1 MTEYEKEWVFPICA
15 VFASV
20 IVGGVMVIGAGTLDY
35 QLRTK
40 DYQLRT
46 NNYQTALKMIT
57 ECRVQTKLNPD
68 EICGKIPTWEQYK

>member
-1 MTEYEKEWVFPICA
+1 MTEYDEEWVFPICV

-20 IVGGVMVIGAGTLDY
+20 IVSGIMFIGAGTLDY
-35 QLRTK
+35 TLK
-40 DYQLRT
+40 T
-46 NNYQTALKMIT
+46 NNYQTALKMTT

>member
-1 MTEYEKEWVFPICA
+1 MTEYDEEWVFPICA

-40 DYQLRT
+40 DYTLKT
-46 NNYQTALKMIT
+46 NNYQTSLKMIT
-57 ECRVQTKLNPD
+57 ECRVQTKANSD